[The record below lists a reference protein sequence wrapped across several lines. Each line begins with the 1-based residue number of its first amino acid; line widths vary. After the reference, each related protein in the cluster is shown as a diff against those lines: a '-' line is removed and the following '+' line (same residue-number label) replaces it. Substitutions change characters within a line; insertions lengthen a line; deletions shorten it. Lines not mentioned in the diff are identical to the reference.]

1 MCRKIRIWNI
11 VFDARRYLLAVC
23 RAGEL
28 RLHSFVSRHYVEI
41 RTQKSEKPA
50 FDDHGWGVEEGLIR
64 YARRLFLTIAID
76 SPRAFFRV
84 RPFNLFFSPLLLY
97 RHCET
102 WSEPQRCRVASFL
115 FFSHQIIY
123 FVIPCGPRQGT
134 TVGVAIN
141 SALPGELVWYS
152 AASVS
157 ARHPEARDSNP
168 CRGANKIYTF
178 RYRDTSVL
186 KFLSVLQLWIV
197 SQSHLNSSQELRV
210 FEKFFRII
218 NFFCFNYFFFF
229 FFITNFR
236 QLIRQNIMLQY
247 NNIIKVL

>member
-23 RAGEL
+23 RACEL
-28 RLHSFVSRHYVEI
+28 RLRSFVSHHYVEI

-50 FDDHGWGVEEGLIR
+50 FDDHGWRVEEGLIR
-64 YARRLFLTIAID
+64 YARRLSVTLNDFPIIFCSTARRKTPSFLTIAID
-76 SPRAFFRV
+76 SPRVFFRV

-115 FFSHQIIY
+115 FLFHKIIY

-178 RYRDTSVL
+178 RYRDALFVPCFKIS
-186 KFLSVLQLWIV
+186 
-197 SQSHLNSSQELRV
+197 
-210 FEKFFRII
+210 
-218 NFFCFNYFFFF
+218 FCFTIMNCISIAFE
-229 FFITNFR
+229 FIARTTRFR
-236 QLIRQNIMLQY
+236 
-247 NNIIKVL
+247 KVFSDH